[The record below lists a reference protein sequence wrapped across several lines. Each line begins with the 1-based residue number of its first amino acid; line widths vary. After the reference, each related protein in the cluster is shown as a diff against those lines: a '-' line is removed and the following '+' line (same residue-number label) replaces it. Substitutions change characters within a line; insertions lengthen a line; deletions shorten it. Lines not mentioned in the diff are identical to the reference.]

1 MRMRAL
7 LGSLALA
14 LLLLL
19 GWSPVPP
26 AALPGAV
33 PCVSVT
39 PVEACEL
46 VDFTRLQTDHTAMR

>member
-1 MRMRAL
+1 MHMRAL
-7 LGSLALA
+7 LGSIALA
-14 LLLLL
+14 LLLL
-19 GWSPVPP
+19 GCSPVPP

-39 PVEACEL
+39 PVADCEL